1 MGGGTVKKSIGGDAR
16 GDRVGDQRSRD
27 RRNFINDGDRLHLD
41 NKRIRE
47 VFNALKRGQGERRL
61 LEGIQTLKKGP
72 PIPTGRNNARRTQ
85 RAESP
90 KNTSSPIREQIKRSR
105 EAKTA

>member
-16 GDRVGDQRSRD
+16 GDRVGDQRGRD
-27 RRNFINDGDRLHLD
+27 RGNFINDWNLLHLD
-41 NKRIRE
+41 DERIRR
-47 VFNALKRGQGERRL
+47 VFNALNRGQGERRL
-61 LEGIQTLKKGP
+61 LEGSRTPKKGP
-72 PIPTGRNNARRTQ
+72 PIPTRRSNARRTK

-105 EAKTA
+105 ETETA